1 MTLENEYVPTGVG
14 PSGFIP
20 SAGGEFE
27 NATHAEPKVHS
38 QWSLFRR
45 RFFRHKVAIVS
56 IFVLLILVIACF
68 GANFV
73 APYKSTDQDLLLGPV
88 SPNGTYLLG
97 TDELG
102 RDQLSRLLYAGQI
115 SLKIG
120 FAVAVI
126 STALGTAVGAL
137 AGYYGRAT
145 DQLLMRITDLFL
157 IIPGIAILAIAL
169 NFWGH
174 SDQVIILVLA
184 GLFWMY
190 VARIVRGDVLS
201 LKEKEF
207 IEAARAAGAS
217 PTRIIVRHIIPN
229 IIGPIMVN
237 VTLGVAGAIIAEST
251 LSFLGFGVQPP
262 QSSWGSM
269 LATAEGYVGTKYSYL
284 IYAPGLAILITVLAV
299 NFIGDGLRDAFDP
312 QSEKN

>member
-1 MTLENEYVPTGVG
+1 MNLENEYVPTGVG

-20 SAGGEFE
+20 SSGGEFE
-27 NATHAEPKVHS
+27 SASHAEPKIHS

-45 RFFRHKVAIVS
+45 RFFRHKVAIFS
-56 IFVLLILVIACF
+56 IFVLLFLVVVCF
-68 GANFV
+68 GANFF
-73 APYKSTDQDLLLGPV
+73 APYKYTDQDLLLGPV

-137 AGYYGRAT
+137 AGYYGKAT

-157 IIPGIAILAIAL
+157 IIPAIAILAMAL
-169 NFWGH
+169 ELWGH

-190 VARIVRGDVLS
+190 VARVVRGDVLS

-207 IEAARAAGAS
+207 VEAARACGCLADADHRAPHHSEHHRADHGERDARCRGGDHRRVDVVVPGLRGA
-217 PTRIIVRHIIPN
+217 
-229 IIGPIMVN
+229 
-237 VTLGVAGAIIAEST
+237 
-251 LSFLGFGVQPP
+251 
-262 QSSWGSM
+262 
-269 LATAEGYVGTKYSYL
+269 ATAGIVGEH
-284 IYAPGLAILITVLAV
+284 ARHRR
-299 NFIGDGLRDAFDP
+299 GLRRHEVLVSDLRARDGDP
-312 QSEKN
+312 DHRAGGQLHR